1 MKDELLAS
9 CSIIGSLRAFRLSF
23 MSDISD
29 AQPEE
34 LSDLPNEHV
43 LGADK
48 FPQSLEYVLWEVPWM
63 KRLYRVEREQ
73 EVVKMVH
80 TGHDYLPGRPYYP
93 TLTWS
98 NESIFDHIGE

>member
-29 AQPEE
+29 AQREE

-48 FPQSLEYVLWEVPWM
+48 FPQ
-63 KRLYRVEREQ
+63 
-73 EVVKMVH
+73 
-80 TGHDYLPGRPYYP
+80 
-93 TLTWS
+93 
-98 NESIFDHIGE
+98 